1 MEFRLVLFRSPFL
14 LLPYRSGRWLSCIS
28 YSSQPSPCYSMSDD
42 QKLNYCH
49 QTDANLTL
57 MRNCNLRQDAA
68 TRGRDAG
75 FDGAGGLPHT
85 ARTVAV
91 AAGSTPFRGA
101 ESIGRAH
108 V

>member
-42 QKLNYCH
+42 QKLTYCH

-57 MRNCNLRQDAA
+57 LRNCNLRQEAA

-75 FDGAGGLPHT
+75 FDGAGGLPSVEERRVGK
-85 ARTVAV
+85 ACV
-91 AAGSTPFRGA
+91 STCSSRGWA
-101 ESIGRAH
+101 DT
-108 V
+108 